1 MTPRTARAACL
12 ALLLALLPPAAAD
25 TIPGAPLMQVF
36 DVQQTQATP
45 GHLALATGGEGEL
58 YVGGIEGVL
67 AYDGVDWR
75 LTETTGRSAAR
86 ALARGADGRIYVG
99 GYDTFGRLAR
109 NGGGDLV
116 YEDLLDAAGLRG
128 PQRHVGIVWE
138 VLPMAEGVYFRA
150 DRHLHFLPY
159 DGGGAQRWPLPEST
173 RSFFVVA
180 GELWLRQQGVGL
192 CRFRDGRFEPL
203 PGGEAF
209 ADVPVAGVLERK
221 DGVLVVANNGLH
233 AVREGGIVPLPG
245 EGSAVVAANRP
256 YTVLGLSD
264 GSVVV
269 GSLDGT
275 VLRLDPDLG
284 LRELVD
290 LGGFAVH
297 ALGADREGGVWVAT
311 EGNLVRLS
319 MPSPWSFIGQAQGM
333 QGTPHDFE
341 WHEDALWLAGSRGVI
356 RLRQT
361 PRGLDAQH
369 LGWTDFEA
377 YALQSGAGGLLVGVR
392 EGLAVLEPGAT
403 RPRMLL
409 TLAGQGVYGLLR
421 SDFDPGLVFGLAD
434 EELLLLRDGDE
445 GWRVQARLPLEGLSV
460 SGLEETTA
468 GELWFGDTR
477 GPVQRWRVDLA
488 SGEVRER
495 TRFGDASG
503 LVVDPG
509 RGTSVFKLDGVLH
522 AISGNAGFRRQ
533 GERFL
538 PDDAPPFTLVERP
551 YELSVEE
558 TPRGVYAYTSRQLW
572 HRPAGESQWQAL
584 NPGAKQATGYA
595 NLRVNRDGVLR
606 IATWSGL
613 LQFDPASP
621 TPVLRPL
628 VLGIDVISAR
638 SPDGRVLPLPTRST
652 DGPVMVPPGHSLS
665 LRFGLVSMESGAQ
678 FRYQLH
684 GVTAGWSDW
693 TDRDLFIRALAAGD
707 YVLEVE
713 GRTGHQRMAP
723 GLSYRF
729 RVLPYWYEQWWVW
742 AAAGLALLLA
752 GWMLAQW
759 VVRKRTER
767 YLAANRRLEARIAER
782 TRELEELNRQLA
794 ELVTEDALTG
804 VANRRALEN
813 GLRREWFRCLDQRRP
828 LSVLMIDVDHFKA
841 YNDAHGHL
849 EGDVQLRGIAQRL
862 AQQCDPQREL
872 LARYGGE
879 EFALLL
885 PGVALE
891 EAARRAETIRAAI
904 SSSDVGMTVSVG
916 VAGFLPTLQT
926 EPETL
931 LRRADAALYAAKR
944 AGRNRVE
951 VDAG

>member
-1 MTPRTARAACL
+1 MKPGTARAACL
-12 ALLLALLPPAAAD
+12 ALLLALLPPAAAE

-36 DVQQTQATP
+36 DVQQTQVTP
-45 GHLALATGGEGEL
+45 GHLALATGAEGEL

-75 LTETTGRSAAR
+75 LTEITGRSPAR
-86 ALARGADGRIYVG
+86 SLARGADGRIYVG

-128 PQRHVGIVWE
+128 AQRHVGIVWD
-138 VLPMAEGVYFRA
+138 VLPMPDGVYFRA
-150 DRHLHFLPY
+150 DRQLHFLPY
-159 DGGGAQRWPLPEST
+159 QGGAAQRWPLPEGT
-173 RSFFVVA
+173 RSFYIVA

-192 CRFRDGRFEPL
+192 CRFREGRFEPL
-203 PGGEAF
+203 PGGAAF
-209 ADVPVAGVLERK
+209 ADVPVAGVLERPE
-221 DGVLVVANNGLH
+221 DILVVAANGLH
-233 AVREGGIVPLPG
+233 AVRDGGVTALPG
-245 EGSAVVAANRP
+245 EGSEAVTTLRP
-256 YTVLGLSD
+256 YTVLGLAD
-264 GSVVV
+264 GSLVV

-275 VLRLDPDLG
+275 VLRLDAGLG
-284 LRELVD
+284 LREYID
-290 LGGFAVH
+290 LGGYAVH
-297 ALGADREGGVWVAT
+297 ALGTDHEGGVWAAT
-311 EGNLVRLS
+311 EGNLVRLA

-333 QGTPHDFE
+333 QGTPNDFE
-341 WHEDALWLAGSRGVI
+341 WHDGALWLATSRGVL
-356 RLRQT
+356 RLKQT
-361 PRGLDAQH
+361 ARGLEADH

-377 YALQSGAGGLLVGVR
+377 YALQSGEGGLLVGVR
-392 EGLAVLEPGAT
+392 EGLSVLEAGAS
-403 RPRMLL
+403 RPRTLL
-409 TLAGQGVYGLLR
+409 ALEGQGVYALYR
-421 SDFDPGLVFGLAD
+421 SDFDPGLVFGVSDDA
-434 EELLLLRDGDE
+434 LLLVRDDPA
-445 GWRVQARLPLEGLSV
+445 GWRIQGRLALEGLSI
-460 SGLEETTA
+460 SGLEETAA

-488 SGEVRER
+488 AGEVRER
-495 TRFGDASG
+495 TRFGDADG

-522 AISGNAGFRRQ
+522 AISGQAGFRRQ
-533 GERFL
+533 GERFQ

-551 YELSVEE
+551 FELTVEE
-558 TPRGVYAYTSRQLW
+558 TPQGAYAYTSRQLW
-572 HRPAGESQWQAL
+572 YRPAGDSRWQAL
-584 NPGAKQATGYA
+584 HPAAKQATGYA

-613 LQFDPASP
+613 LQFDPDSP
-621 TPVLRPL
+621 PPALRPL

-638 SPDGRVLPLPTRST
+638 GPEGRVLPLPTRSQ
-652 DGPVMVPPGHSLS
+652 DGPVEIPPGHSLS

-693 TDRDLFIRALAAGD
+693 TDRDLFIRALDPGD

-713 GRTGHQRMAP
+713 GRTGHQRPAP

-729 RVLPYWYEQWWVW
+729 RVLPYWYQQWWVW
-742 AAAGLALLLA
+742 AATGLALLLA
-752 GWMLAQW
+752 GWLLAQW

-828 LSVLMIDVDHFKA
+828 LSVLMIDVDLFKA
-841 YNDAHGHL
+841 YIDAHGHL
-849 EGDVQLRGIAQRL
+849 EGDIQLRWLEQRF
-862 AQQCDPQREL
+862 D
-872 LARYGGE
+872 
-879 EFALLL
+879 
-885 PGVALE
+885 
-891 EAARRAETIRAAI
+891 
-904 SSSDVGMTVSVG
+904 
-916 VAGFLPTLQT
+916 LQ
-926 EPETL
+926 
-931 LRRADAALYAAKR
+931 
-944 AGRNRVE
+944 
-951 VDAG
+951 

>member
-1 MTPRTARAACL
+1 MKPGSVLAASL
-12 ALLLALLPPAAAD
+12 VLLLTLLPTVAAE

-36 DVQQTQATP
+36 DVQQTQVTP

-75 LTETTGRSAAR
+75 LTETTGRTPAR
-86 ALARGADGRIYVG
+86 SLARGADGRIYVG

-128 PQRHVGIVWE
+128 AQRHVGLVWD
-138 VLPMAEGVYFRA
+138 VLPVAGGVYFRA
-150 DRHLHFLPY
+150 DRQLHYLPY
-159 DGGGAQRWPLPEST
+159 HGGAAQRWPLPDGT
-173 RSFFVVA
+173 RSFFIVA

-192 CRFRDGRFEPL
+192 CRFLDGRFERV
-203 PGGEAF
+203 PGGEVF
-209 ADVPVAGVLERK
+209 ADVPVAGVLQRE
-221 DGVLVVANNGLH
+221 DGILVVAGNGLH
-233 AVREGGIVPLPG
+233 RVRDGVITHLPG
-245 EGSAVVAANRP
+245 EGSDVVAAARP
-256 YTVLGLSD
+256 YTVLGLAD
-264 GSVVV
+264 GSIVV
-269 GSLDGT
+269 GSLEGT
-275 VLRLDPDLG
+275 VLRLDAGLG
-284 LRELVD
+284 LREYVD

-297 ALGADREGGVWVAT
+297 ALGADHEGGVWAAT
-311 EGNLVRLS
+311 EGNLVRLA

-333 QGTPHDFE
+333 QGTPNDFE
-341 WHEDALWLAGSRGVI
+341 WHENALWLATSRGVI
-356 RLRQT
+356 RLEHT
-361 PRGLDAQH
+361 ARGLDGEH

-377 YALQSGAGGLLVGVR
+377 YALQSGEGGLLVGIR
-392 EGLAVLEPGAT
+392 EGLVVLAPGA
-403 RPRMLL
+403 RQPRRLL
-409 TLAGQGVYGLLR
+409 TLDGQGVYGLLR

-434 EELLLLRDGDE
+434 EELLLIRDAPD
-445 GWRVQARLPLEGLSV
+445 GWRIQARLPLEGLSIN
-460 SGLEETTA
+460 GLEETA
-468 GELWFGDTR
+468 PGELWFGDTR

-488 SGEVRER
+488 RGEVRER
-495 TRFGDASG
+495 TRIGDAEG
-503 LVVDPG
+503 LVVDPA

-522 AISGNAGFRRQ
+522 AISGSAGFHRQ

-551 YELSVEE
+551 FELSVEE
-558 TPRGVYAYTSRQLW
+558 TPRGAYAYTSRQLW
-572 HRPAGESQWQAL
+572 FRPAGETQWQAL
-584 NPGAKQATGYA
+584 NPGAHQATGYA
-595 NLRVNRDGVLR
+595 NLRVNHDGVLR

-613 LQFDPASP
+613 LQFDPASEP
-621 TPVLRPL
+621 PALRPL

-638 SPDGRVLPLPTRST
+638 SPEGRVIPLPTRST
-652 DGPVMVPPGHSLS
+652 EGPVLVQPGHSLS

-693 TDRDLFIRALAAGD
+693 TDRDLFIRALDAGD
-707 YVLEVE
+707 YVLEIE

-729 RVLPYWYEQWWVW
+729 RVLPFWYEQWWVW
-742 AAAGLALLLA
+742 AAAGLAVLAA
-752 GWMLAQW
+752 GWLLAQW
-759 VVRKRTER
+759 VVRRRTER

-849 EGDVQLRGIAQRL
+849 EGDMQLRGIAQRL

-885 PGVALE
+885 PAVTLD
-891 EAARRAETIRAAI
+891 EAARRAEDIRAAI
-904 SSSDVGMTVSVG
+904 SSSDAGMTVSIG
-916 VAGFLPTLQT
+916 VAGFQPTLQL
-926 EPETL
+926 EPESL